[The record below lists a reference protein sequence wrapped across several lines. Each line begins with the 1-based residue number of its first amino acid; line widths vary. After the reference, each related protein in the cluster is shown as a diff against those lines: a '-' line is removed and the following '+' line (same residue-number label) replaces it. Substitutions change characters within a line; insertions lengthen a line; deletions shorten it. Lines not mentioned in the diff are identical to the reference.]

1 MTLLALHSQ
10 TVNFKRNRT
19 NYYIYAA
26 IAIKMKNVI
35 NNEHNEN
42 LQLHLPHS
50 RPTCLI
56 THHHQHQNKKH
67 KTRVRASRC
76 RGSPAAKV

>member
-67 KTRVRASRC
+67 KNIKRVFAP
-76 RGSPAAKV
+76 RGVPAAKV